1 MSVGTSP
8 DPLQGIDPTKSYS
21 PEEVSQLLSGL
32 VAQQLREIQDS
43 GKDFNKLL
51 REQQAQTKEAYGAL
65 LDRIKG
71 GSKPGD
77 APTVPTEPTGPP
89 LGVDPAVY
97 EQILQLQRFLMMN
110 PRLVEPVAKF
120 VDKLLKKINE
130 AVDSALNETVAQ

>member
-8 DPLQGIDPTKSYS
+8 DPLQGIDPTKTYS

-32 VAQQLREIQDS
+32 VAQQLKEIQTS
-43 GKDFNKLL
+43 GQDFNKLL

-71 GSKPGD
+71 NKPGESP
-77 APTVPTEPTGPP
+77 ATPSEPTGPP
-89 LGVDPAVY
+89 TGVDPAVY
-97 EQILQLQRFLMMN
+97 EQILQLQRFLMLN

-120 VDKLLKKINE
+120 VEKLLKKINE
-130 AVDSALNETVAQ
+130 AVDSALNETAV